1 MIGVT
6 RLGMTE
12 CAGGWHG
19 VPGGARGGAGHDA
32 ALWGA
37 GGALRYFAG
46 SSDSTYS
53 TWDCE
58 RQADNLVVASLLLDD
73 IP

>member
-1 MIGVT
+1 VPAGGACDRCIQSGVT
-6 RLGMTE
+6 Q

-37 GGALRYFAG
+37 GGALNYF
-46 SSDSTYS
+46 T
-53 TWDCE
+53 CE
-58 RQADNLVVASLLLDD
+58 GEVRC
-73 IP
+73 